1 MALSKL
7 EKAMATW
14 IGIEVLKPGTVQP
27 ITRKALEAAFV
38 ATVRGGQAL
47 GRAGL
52 PVAARALPPVARAVA
67 NPYVGVP
74 LAAAAGT
81 LALQEYLDE
90 SGIQEQMNE
99 AQRQA
104 ALQYVG
110 VTEPAI
116 REFATK
122 VKKRPKTEFNKAV
135 SAAMKAVKSSKFQG
149 AKGTLRSPKKTL
161 AVVSKTVS
169 KLAKGGKVATKGV
182 SGVIK
187 RATAKI
193 NLKKVGAKAK
203 KRFKRGIIG
212 RYGPRRLA

>member
-14 IGIEVLKPGTVQP
+14 IGIEVVRPGTLQP

-81 LALQEYLDE
+81 YALQEYLDE
-90 SGIQEQMNE
+90 SGMQEQINE

-104 ALQYVG
+104 ALRYVG
-110 VTEPAI
+110 ETDPAI
-116 REFATK
+116 REFARTTR
-122 VKKRPKTEFNKAV
+122 KKPKTAFNRAV
-135 SAAMKAVKSSKFQG
+135 SKAMKAVKASKFQG
-149 AKGTLRSPKKTL
+149 KKGSFSSPKR
-161 AVVSKTVS
+161 AFSMVSKTVS
-169 KLAKGGKVATKGV
+169 KIAKGGKVTSKGV
-182 SGVIK
+182 TGVIK
-187 RATAKI
+187 RATATIKFPT
-193 NLKKVGAKAK
+193 KP
-203 KRFKRGIIG
+203 KRGSRSIRGSIKRAVRG
-212 RYGPRRLA
+212 YK